1 MMNEFNRTRA
11 KILGVLIRDARLHA
25 GRTIDDCAT
34 VLHISAEQFEQ
45 AELGN
50 HVLSLPDIE
59 VLAMYLQVPL
69 NHFWGEKVRGRYP
82 RTEYGAILTERHKT
96 IGDLLRQAREK
107 QGRSIQEV
115 AAEINASPTQVRA
128 YEEGTSPISLFELD
142 RLARFL
148 GHSLNFFIG
157 DDRGPLAEHEV
168 EQKIRQRLEEL
179 DPDLR
184 AFVSEPINL
193 SYLEIAMRLSHMDVK
208 SLRTIA
214 ENILNITF

>member
-1 MMNEFNRTRA
+1 MNEFNRTRA

-25 GRTIDDCAT
+25 GRTIEDCAT
-34 VLHISAEQFEQ
+34 ILHISPAEFEQ

-50 HVLSLPDIE
+50 HVVSLPDVE
-59 VLAMYLQVPL
+59 TLAMYLQVPVS
-69 NHFWGEKVRGRYP
+69 HFWGDKVRGRYP
-82 RTEYGAILTERHKT
+82 RTEYGQIMANRHKA

-107 QGRSIQEV
+107 QGRTIQEV
-115 AAEINASPTQVRA
+115 AAEINVSPTQIRA
-128 YEEGTSPISLFELD
+128 FETGEKPIALFDLD

-157 DDRGPLAEHEV
+157 DDHGPLADHEA
-168 EQKIRQRLEEL
+168 EQKIRQRLDEL
-179 DPDLR
+179 PPELR

>member
-1 MMNEFNRTRA
+1 MNEFNRTRA

-25 GRTIDDCAT
+25 GRTIEGCAKI
-34 VLHISAEQFEQ
+34 LHISADEFEQ

-59 VLAMYLQVPL
+59 TLAMYLQVPV

-82 RTEYGAILTERHKT
+82 RTEYGDILTERHKT
-96 IGDLLRQAREK
+96 IGDLIRQAREK
-107 QGRSIQEV
+107 QGRTIQEV
-115 AAEINASPTQVRA
+115 AAEINASPPQIRA
-128 YEEGTSPISLFELD
+128 YEAGEKPIPLFELD

-157 DDRGPLAEHEV
+157 DNQGPLAEHEA
-168 EQKIRQRLEEL
+168 EQKIRQRLDEL
-179 DPDLR
+179 PPELR

>member
-1 MMNEFNRTRA
+1 MNEFNRTRA

-25 GRTIDDCAT
+25 GRTVENCADI
-34 VLHISAEQFEQ
+34 LNISPEEFEQ

-50 HVLSLPDIE
+50 YVLSLPDVE

-69 NHFWGEKVRGRYP
+69 SHFWGDKVRGRYP
-82 RTEYGAILTERHKT
+82 RTRYEEIVIERHKT
-96 IGDLLRQAREK
+96 IGQLLRQAREK
-107 QGRSIQEV
+107 QERTVQEL
-115 AAEINASPTQVRA
+115 AAEIGVSPTQIRA
-128 YEEGTSPISLFELD
+128 FEAGEEPIPLFDLD

-157 DDRGPLAEHEV
+157 DDQGPLADHEL
-168 EQKIRQRLEEL
+168 EQKIQQRLDGL
-179 DPDLR
+179 PQDVR
-184 AFVSEPINL
+184 AFVSEPINQ

>member
-1 MMNEFNRTRA
+1 MNEFNRTRA

-25 GRTIDDCAT
+25 GRTVEDCAT
-34 VLHISAEQFEQ
+34 IVHISPAEFEQ

-50 HVLSLPDIE
+50 HVLSLPDVE
-59 VLAMYLQVPL
+59 TLAMYLQVPVS
-69 NHFWGEKVRGRYP
+69 HFWGDKVRGRYP
-82 RTEYGAILTERHKT
+82 RTEYGQIMANRHKT

-107 QGRSIQEV
+107 QGRTVQEV
-115 AAEINASPTQVRA
+115 AAEINVSPTQIRSF
-128 YEEGTSPISLFELD
+128 ETGEKPIPLFDLD

-157 DDRGPLAEHEV
+157 DDHGPLADHEA
-168 EQKIRQRLEEL
+168 EQKIRQRLDEL
-179 DPDLR
+179 PPEVR
-184 AFVSEPINL
+184 AFVSEQINL